1 MLTCRSRGWRSVDRC
16 LFRFPTRTTHSC
28 ARNWRLPRSRSR
40 RIWMR
45 LVVVLLQTGLRCLL
59 VCCCCSFVMENQVL
73 IIASVADH
81 TALWVPVLSWW
92 SFHSVNACLVLVIPH
107 TVNVCLVLVVSH
119 TVNVCLVLSWWS
131 LTLWMPV
138 LSWWSFHSVNA
149 CLVLVIPHT
158 VNVCIVLVIPH
169 TVNVCLVLVV
179 PQTVNACLVL
189 VVLPQ
194 CECLSWWSFH
204 SVNVCLGGPSTV
216 WMFV

>member
-73 IIASVADH
+73 IIASIADH

-158 VNVCIVLVIPH
+158 VNVC
-169 TVNVCLVLVV
+169 LVLSWWFLTLWMFV
-179 PQTVNACLVL
+179 
-189 VVLPQ
+189 
-194 CECLSWWSFH
+194 LSWWSLTLWMPVLSWWCFH
-204 SVNVCLGGPSTV
+204 TVNVCLGGPSTV